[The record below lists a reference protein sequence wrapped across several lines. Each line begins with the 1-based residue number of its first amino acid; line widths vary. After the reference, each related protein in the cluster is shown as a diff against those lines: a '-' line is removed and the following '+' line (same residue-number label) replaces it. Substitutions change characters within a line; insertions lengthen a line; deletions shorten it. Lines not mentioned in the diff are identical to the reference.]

1 MALPTRYIP
10 GCFGMPR
17 DVPHWRGAES
27 MLATTASVVKHP
39 TFSTPEQA
47 SCAQAIDRSLATFW
61 ALVERLHAAA
71 DQRQP
76 IHHVEETIF
85 RDLLAMGLNLLC
97 AFLALSGDGDV
108 GPELTVPGDGPDDP
122 PQVLPRLDEPR
133 GRPYLSIFGA
143 TEIERIGYGHDR
155 LEAAPLDARLHLP
168 RRQYSYLLQQWLG
181 VFVVDDAHAEA
192 IKKLGTILGLEI
204 AVKASEDLNRE
215 QGGDVEPFQNH
226 LPTPEPTEEGP
237 LLVVTADCKG
247 VPLVRKA
254 LPPEATTDTPLP
266 ELANPRR
273 GKGEKANKKKMAAV
287 GAVYTIEPFV
297 RTANEVIDEVMRE
310 QAAERRPQ
318 PTHKRVRA
326 DLLVGK
332 VALFLWLADEVIR
345 RNPTATK
352 PLIFLSDGER
362 ALHDRQGEY
371 LPENV
376 ICVLDLFHVMERLW
390 KVAWCFFEE
399 STQKREAHQWV
410 EKELRMLL
418 EGKVGYVVSGLRQMM
433 TKRGLKGTRRKTVR
447 EVSGYFERNRARMR
461 YDAYLAAGYPIGS
474 GVVEGACRHLVKDRL
489 ERAGMRWHPD
499 GAQAMLNLRATYLNG
514 EWEPFW
520 AYHVEQEDEQLYSS
534 FHEIQPSK

>member
-17 DVPHWRGAES
+17 DVPHWRGAKP
-27 MLATTASVVKHP
+27 MLATAAPVVKHP
-39 TFSTPEQA
+39 TYPTPEQA
-47 SCAQAIDRSLATFW
+47 SCAQAIDRSLTTFGT
-61 ALVERLHAAA
+61 LVERLHAAA
-71 DQRQP
+71 DQQQP

-85 RDLLAMGLNLLC
+85 RDLLAMGLDLLR
-97 AFLALSGDGDV
+97 AFLALSGDGDA

-133 GRPYLSIFGA
+133 CRPYLSIFGA

-168 RRQYSYLLQQWLG
+168 RRQYSYLFQQWLG
-181 VFVVDDAHAEA
+181 LFVVDDAHAEA
-192 IKKLGTILGLEI
+192 LKKLQTILGLEV

-215 QGGDVEPFQNH
+215 QGSDVEPFQNH
-226 LPTPEPTEEGP
+226 LATPAATEEGP
-237 LLVVTADCKG
+237 ILVVTADCKG

-254 LPPEATTDTPLP
+254 LPPKETTDTPLP

-273 GKGEKANKKKMAAV
+273 GKGQKANKKKMAAV

-297 RTANEVIDEVMRE
+297 RTADEVIDEVMRE
-310 QAAERRPQ
+310 KAAKRRPK

-326 DLLVGK
+326 ELLVGK
-332 VALFLWLADEVIR
+332 VALFLWLSDEVVR

-362 ALHDRQGEY
+362 ALHDRQSEY

-418 EGKVGYVVSGLRQMM
+418 EGKVRSVVGGLRQMM
-433 TKRGLKGTRRKTVR
+433 TKRKLKGTRRKTIR
-447 EVSGYFERNRARMR
+447 EVTGYFERNQARMK
-461 YDAYLAAGYPIGS
+461 YDEYLAAGYPIGS
-474 GVVEGACRHLVKDRL
+474 GVVEGTCRHLVKDRL

-514 EWEPFW
+514 EWDSFW
-520 AYHVEQEDEQLYSS
+520 SYHVEQENERLYRK
-534 FHEIQPSK
+534 FGETG